1 MSEADLDFL
10 ASYYNMTTY
19 YYQYDKIPNGRSFLL
34 DINPSFRHR
43 GMDDMLNVIDAR
55 WIDMDSG
62 LYVDITA
69 VRYSLI
75 EEEGEGMLY
84 DKSGHRYR
92 VLRHRLCEWWNRR

>member
-1 MSEADLDFL
+1 
-10 ASYYNMTTY
+10 
-19 YYQYDKIPNGRSFLL
+19 
-34 DINPSFRHR
+34 
-43 GMDDMLNVIDAR
+43 MLGGL
-55 WIDMDSG
+55 DMDSG

-92 VLRHRLCEWWNRR
+92 VPRHWLCEWWNFR